1 MVFKSHACQNIDPL
15 TLDTQ
20 EEDLHRRREE
30 FLCLGNE
37 GVIGGAALKNIRSLK
52 AEKLLQQDH

>member
-15 TLDTQ
+15 TLNTQ

-37 GVIGGAALKNIRSLK
+37 GVISRSAFKNIQSLK
-52 AEKLLQQDH
+52 AQKLQ